1 MFGLLSLPG
10 CCESREKEMSILG
23 ILILIAVLVL
33 ASFVFVLALCK
44 SMSITDDMAGT
55 RE

>member
-1 MFGLLSLPG
+1 MVVASLRREMFIS
-10 CCESREKEMSILG
+10 G
-23 ILILIAVLVL
+23 ILILITVLVL